1 MSTNHLYI
9 IVVLFNPFDYI
20 LSLKSYREY
29 ILIYYWVSLNKCC
42 GKGFSTTVRM
52 DTRVNSS
59 YSKII

>member
-9 IVVLFNPFDYI
+9 IVVLFNAFDYI

-29 ILIYYWVSLNKCC
+29 ILFYNWVSLNERG